1 MHLVPGE
8 RFGRYVVEAELGRG
22 GQASV
27 YRARQVGTERAV
39 ALKVFT
45 QIEDSAALARFRRE
59 AVAAARVE
67 HPRIVTVYESGD
79 VSGVPFIA
87 MRLVPGPS
95 LAEVLSRFGAVNP
108 HRALAILDDVA
119 EAVDAAHRSGLVHR
133 DIKPANVLLDL
144 DDRAFLSDFGV
155 ARLDDQPGL
164 TQRGDWLGTVEY
176 ISPEQAA
183 GHPATPASDIYAFG
197 VLAYEVLCGRP
208 PFVHRQPSAV
218 VLAHGREA
226 PPSVTAANPVLPT
239 SLDGPLGRALA
250 KSPEDRPR
258 QARDLVADL
267 RTSLAGW
274 EPQVVGSPTQEPEGW
289 TQVLR
294 RFSTG
299 DAEGAGG
306 TRVMEAVTRLG
317 TPRDA
322 AAPVPPPPRRR
333 RGRRVAIL
341 TTVGVLAVAGG
352 GAYAGW
358 TYADQ
363 RATEAEAAREQ
374 AYRNGF
380 KNGVARGAKNGRAE
394 GLKQGIAQG
403 TRDGLAKGIEQGRA
417 EGIAEGRRVP
427 DADPGDFRVVR
438 AGEDGQG
445 EFIGDTM
452 SPEGGCFVI
461 DDEGAVQVFQTFN
474 TFDPCSILGR

>member
-1 MHLVPGE
+1 VHLVPGE
-8 RFGRYVVEAELGRG
+8 RFGRYLIEAELGRG

-45 QIEDSAALARFRRE
+45 QIEDAAALARFRRE

-79 VSGVPFIA
+79 VGGVPFIA

-95 LAEVLSRFGAVNP
+95 LGEVLSRFGAVTP
-108 HRALAILDDVA
+108 HRALAILEDVA
-119 EAVDAAHRSGLVHR
+119 EAVDAAHRNGLVHR

-155 ARLDDQPGL
+155 ARLEDQPGL

-208 PFVHRQPSAV
+208 PFVHRQASAV
-218 VLAHGREA
+218 VLAHVREA
-226 PPSVTAANPVLPT
+226 PPSVSAANPVLPT
-239 SLDGPLGRALA
+239 ALDAPLSRALA
-250 KSPEDRPR
+250 KDPDSRPR

-267 RTSLAGW
+267 RTALAGW
-274 EPQVVGSPTQEPEGW
+274 SPPPATPATEEEGW

-299 DAEGAGG
+299 DAAGAGG
-306 TRVMEAVTRLG
+306 TRVMEPATRVT
-317 TPRDA
+317 PPP
-322 AAPVPPPPRRR
+322 AAPAPPPRRR
-333 RGRRVAIL
+333 RGRL
-341 TTVGVLAVAGG
+341 VLWLAAGMLVIAGG

-358 TYADQ
+358 TYAED
-363 RATEAEAAREQ
+363 RATAAEAAREQ

-380 KNGVARGAKNGRAE
+380 KNGRARGVDIGRAA
-394 GLKQGIAQG
+394 GLKAGIAQG
-403 TRDGLAKGIEQGRA
+403 RTAGLEEGRAQGREEGLA
-417 EGIAEGRRVP
+417 EGSRVP
-427 DADPGDFRVVR
+427 DAEPGDFRVVR
-438 AGEDGQG
+438 ADDAGLAEYV
-445 EFIGDTM
+445 GDVM

-461 DDEGAVQVFQTFN
+461 DDDGGVQVFQTLVA
-474 TFDPCSILGR
+474 FDPCSILGR